1 MTAPAR
7 RAGLALVDSEAT
19 KGERMVRVEALGER
33 LGALRLCEPETLAAM
48 RQSLTQH
55 GQLQAAVV
63 FIVEGGGLEVID
75 GFKRLR
81 AARALGWSELC
92 AHVLAVDVIGAKVAI
107 DALHD
112 HGGLTE
118 LEEAWLVR
126 SLYREDQLDQPSIG
140 RLLGRHKSWVCRRL
154 MLAEGLD
161 DAVQADVRLGLLA
174 PSAAACLTQLQRCNQ
189 RPAAQVVTR
198 TGLTCRQTA
207 QLVAELLACGNDAAR
222 ARLVQERL
230 EHPAP
235 RAAPRPARRERTP
248 AEWMMADIAT
258 LSRVAARLQAR
269 LCGPP
274 LATLGP
280 RVAELATHALSTLT
294 PVLSALGQT
303 INTVT
308 GKDPHVSMEHSRGAG
323 AEGRHAL
330 PPGPHPPRDC
340 AGPVDQP
347 QHRP

>member
-1 MTAPAR
+1 V
-7 RAGLALVDSEAT
+7 ALVDGKASE
-19 KGERMVRVEALGER
+19 GERMVRVDALGER
-33 LGALRLCEPETLAAM
+33 LGALRLCEPESLAAM
-48 RQSLTQH
+48 RQSLAKH

-63 FIVEGGGLEVID
+63 FTASGGGLEVID

-112 HGGLTE
+112 HGGLSE
-118 LEEAWLVR
+118 LEQAWLVR

-174 PSAAACLTQLQRCNQ
+174 PSAAACLTQLQRGNQ

-207 QLVAELLACGNDAAR
+207 QLVAELLASSNDAAR
-222 ARLVQERL
+222 ARLLQERL
-230 EHPAP
+230 DHPAP
-235 RAAPRPARRERTP
+235 RAAPKPARRERTP
-248 AEWMMADIAT
+248 AEWLMADIAT
-258 LSRVAARLQAR
+258 LTRVAARLQAR
-269 LCGPP
+269 LCGQP
-274 LATLGP
+274 LTALGP
-280 RVAELATHALSTLT
+280 RVAELAAHALSTLT
-294 PVLSALGQT
+294 PVLAALGQT
-303 INTVT
+303 ITTVT
-308 GKDPHVSMEHSRGAG
+308 GKDRHVSMEHSRGAG
-323 AEGRHAL
+323 AEGRHA
-330 PPGPHPPRDC
+330 PPAGTHPPRDR
-340 AGPVDQP
+340 AGVVDQP
-347 QHRP
+347 QHGP